1 MTAVGQT
8 TDRKETQQLARKAF
22 VAEKDEDQHRAVL
35 NAAANGDAKAA
46 NKKIVDNTP
55 IVLDGLQSIMSNPS
69 MANTMKSLNK
79 IETARY
85 VIIHH
90 ASVPFFFSHREKK
103 SGMKHSF
110 FFFFLL
116 WLTKRRRNA
125 QILPSIT
132 QLSNSAFQNT
142 GVDQEAKKFQ
152 ATTGTKMLKQ
162 LAAKNN

>member
-85 VIIHH
+85 VII
-90 ASVPFFFSHREKK
+90 FFFSFFSPYEKSK
-103 SGMKHSF
+103 
-110 FFFFLL
+110 LI
-116 WLTKRRRNA
+116 KRRHRNA
-125 QILPSIT
+125 NILPSIT

-142 GVDQEAKKFQ
+142 GVDQEAQKFQ